1 MYAFNDRRR
10 REAEAELMIMIA
22 VAQLEEEEA
31 EEEARS
37 VFNYVLGSIADHPL
51 LARNCKRTDFLTQE
65 EQLAI
70 ALSYLAKGSNLSHV
84 GSTWGCSKTMVSRCI
99 ANVTMAM
106 WDRLSH
112 HISLPRTE
120 ADWQATVLEF
130 EHISGLP
137 QIVGALDGSHIR
149 IDQPDNVGHAY
160 YNHKGFQSF
169 VAQGLVN
176 ARGKFMDVYAGHPGR
191 THDAL
196 VFPHSPLARQLSD
209 DGSHLAQ
216 SLARG
221 VHVIGGVEVPRVI
234 VADSAYAT
242 RQFVVSSFKTGI
254 ARDNAAKA
262 RFNTMHSK
270 ARVKVEHAWGWVKN
284 KFQCCRLGI
293 RTDVKVAV
301 MVFMCCCILHNICI
315 DHGEAVPEGVDP
327 DAIQDYEAR
336 LAEDGAGVD
345 PFPEEEQALGGRARP
360 ADLVQG
366 ERIREAL
373 VMLAEQR

>member
-1 MYAFNDRRR
+1 MFLYIAAAFFLRRLLESVGVAGRRELERLPSPIRLHAHETRICEMYAFNDRRR

-31 EEEARS
+31 EEEAWPYDRICPYWKRPRSYKALYPNVLASLDPQVYNMEFHLPRS

-216 SLARG
+216 SLARRREPAPG
-221 VHVIGGVEVPRVI
+221 
-234 VADSAYAT
+234 A
-242 RQFVVSSFKTGI
+242 
-254 ARDNAAKA
+254 
-262 RFNTMHSK
+262 
-270 ARVKVEHAWGWVKN
+270 
-284 KFQCCRLGI
+284 CR
-293 RTDVKVAV
+293 
-301 MVFMCCCILHNICI
+301 
-315 DHGEAVPEGVDP
+315 
-327 DAIQDYEAR
+327 
-336 LAEDGAGVD
+336 
-345 PFPEEEQALGGRARP
+345 
-360 ADLVQG
+360 
-366 ERIREAL
+366 
-373 VMLAEQR
+373 

>member
-176 ARGKFMDVYAGHPGR
+176 AGHPGR

-209 DGSHLAQ
+209 DGSHLA
-216 SLARG
+216 L
-221 VHVIGGVEVPRVI
+221 
-234 VADSAYAT
+234 
-242 RQFVVSSFKTGI
+242 
-254 ARDNAAKA
+254 
-262 RFNTMHSK
+262 
-270 ARVKVEHAWGWVKN
+270 KN